1 MSTLRASGDGARGL
15 TVPSWVLALM
25 AVQEGDS
32 GAEVTA
38 EVACACVQRRRTVT
52 CVRYMDERGV

>member
-1 MSTLRASGDGARGL
+1 MSTLRTSGDGGRGL

-25 AVQEGDS
+25 EVQEGDT

-38 EVACACVQRRRTVT
+38 EVACACVQGGRNVT
-52 CVRYMDERGV
+52 CVRYMDE